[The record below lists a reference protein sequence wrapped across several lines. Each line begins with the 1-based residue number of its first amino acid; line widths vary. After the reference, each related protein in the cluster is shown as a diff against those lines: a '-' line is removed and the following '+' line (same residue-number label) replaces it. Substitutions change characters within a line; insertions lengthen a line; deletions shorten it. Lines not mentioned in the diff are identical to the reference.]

1 MDDSRIYLGVVC
13 GRGNEG
19 GRLPENVGERRFSFK
34 KFQPL
39 MLV

>member
-1 MDDSRIYLGVVC
+1 MI
-13 GRGNEG
+13 
-19 GRLPENVGERRFSFK
+19 PEYSCVWFVVGEMKVGIYQKMSGEKRFSFK

>member
-1 MDDSRIYLGVVC
+1 MISEYIWVWFVVGEMKVDIYQKMS
-13 GRGNEG
+13 
-19 GRLPENVGERRFSFK
+19 GERRFSFK

>member
-1 MDDSRIYLGVVC
+1 MI
-13 GRGNEG
+13 
-19 GRLPENVGERRFSFK
+19 PEYIWVWFVVGEMKVGVYQKMSGEKRFSFK

>member
-1 MDDSRIYLGVVC
+1 MIPEYISVYFVVGEIKVGVYQKMS
-13 GRGNEG
+13 
-19 GRLPENVGERRFSFK
+19 GERRFSFK

>member
-1 MDDSRIYLGVVC
+1 MIPEYIRVWFVVV
-13 GRGNEG
+13 EMK
-19 GRLPENVGERRFSFK
+19 VDVYQKMSGERRFSFK

>member
-1 MDDSRIYLGVVC
+1 MI
-13 GRGNEG
+13 
-19 GRLPENVGERRFSFK
+19 PEYIWVWFVVGEMKVGVYQEMSRERFSFK